1 MQEAYFSTNKPVR
14 ATEKQLVEAPEIE
27 QMASTLQQTHA
38 LDFGPAE
45 IGFILVYPHLSKK
58 QAAKVIKASKEVK
71 HYSGNDYLIEISGEL
86 WDMLDDQTRQAF
98 LHQQLMR
105 LNPVFNPK
113 SQDWSFRTR
122 PDEYRT
128 FYKLDELYGS
138 NWYKAVQSTQSSL
151 YDLTPSDE
159 VEVKL

>member
-14 ATEKQLVEAPEIE
+14 STEKQLVESPELE
-27 QMASTLQQTHA
+27 QMAARLRESYNIEL
-38 LDFGPAE
+38 GPAE
-45 IGFILVYPHLSKK
+45 VGFILVYPHLSKK

-86 WDMLDDQTRQAF
+86 WDMLDDKTQMAL
-98 LHQQLMR
+98 LHQQLLR
-105 LNPVFNPK
+105 INPVFNAK
-113 SQDWSFRTR
+113 SQDWSFRIR

-128 FYKLDELYGS
+128 FYTMNELYGS

-151 YDLTPSDE
+151 YDLNPSDE